1 MEELLQVRFPGRKRV
16 DAQVRDR
23 LIQTDQMPDEGGEG
37 SAPQPFELFLASIAT
52 CAGVY
57 AKDFCDAREIPSDG
71 MALSM
76 SGEYDEKKRR
86 FVKFTLRLTLPEQFP
101 EKYRKSI
108 VRVMDLCSVKKL
120 IVNAPEFELTAEPA
134 S

>member
-1 MEELLQVRFPGRKRV
+1 MEEILQVRFPGRKRV
-16 DAQVRDR
+16 DAQIRDR
-23 LIQTDQMPDEGGEG
+23 LIQTDQLPDEGGEG

-57 AKDFCDAREIPSDG
+57 AKDFCDAREIPIDG
-71 MALSM
+71 MVLSM
-76 SGEYDEKKRR
+76 SGEYDQKKRR
-86 FVKFTLRLTLPEQFP
+86 FVKFALRLTLPEQFP

-120 IVNAPEFELTAEPA
+120 IVNAPEFEITAEQR
-134 S
+134 